1 MNYRPLVSGLQ
12 LALRASVAA
21 GVAVALAQLLG
32 LQHPLYAFLAA
43 VIVTDLAPSQS
54 RKLALHRVV
63 ATAVGATCGAVLT
76 PILPA
81 GPIAIGVG
89 ILIAMLAC
97 QLVQIRDAAKVAGF
111 ICGILVL
118 ENSAEPWVSGFYRF
132 LETTL
137 GVIVALAVSYVPKLI
152 KLEEPEERSIN
163 QAAE

>member
-1 MNYRPLVSGLQ
+1 MSYRLWVSGLQ

-21 GVAVALAQLLG
+21 GIAVALAQLLG

-54 RKLALHRVV
+54 RKLALHRVA
-63 ATAVGATCGAVLT
+63 ATAIGATCGAALT
-76 PILPA
+76 PLLPS
-81 GPIAIGVG
+81 GPIAIGIG
-89 ILIAMLAC
+89 ILIAMLVC
-97 QLVQIRDAAKVAGF
+97 QLAQVRDAAKVAGF

-118 ENSAEPWVSGFYRF
+118 ENSTEPWISGFYRF